1 MLKAK
6 AYEDLRNAYVT
17 NPNWGASVD
26 VERVTQLRS
35 QAKEEGEN
43 EFREFLAKHLNVEIG
58 LNLRSDRWA
67 GAEFWEASG
76 DPTLTLDAL
85 IERSEVAVVGIDGGG
100 LDDLLGLA
108 VIGREKDT
116 GRWLHWGHAW
126 AHEIALKRR
135 MEIAPR
141 LRDFERDG
149 DLTIVARPGE
159 DVTQVA
165 DIVCKLLE
173 AGLLPE
179 SKAIGVDA
187 AGIGDIVDELSAR
200 DVPEG
205 MLVAV
210 SQGWRLNGAIKT
222 SERKVAGGEL
232 VHGDAGLMAW
242 CVGNARVEDKG
253 NAISITKQASGK
265 AKIDP
270 LMALFDAVSLMALN
284 PAAAVI
290 TQGFVE
296 L

>member
-1 MLKAK
+1 
-6 AYEDLRNAYVT
+6 
-17 NPNWGASVD
+17 
-26 VERVTQLRS
+26 
-35 QAKEEGEN
+35 
-43 EFREFLAKHLNVEIG
+43 
-58 LNLRSDRWA
+58 
-67 GAEFWEASG
+67 
-76 DPTLTLDAL
+76 
-85 IERSEVAVVGIDGGG
+85 VVGIDGGG

-173 AGLLPE
+173 AGMLPE

-242 CVGNARVEDKG
+242 CVSNARVEDKG
-253 NAISITKQASGK
+253 NAISTKQASGKAKITKQASGK

-270 LMALFDAVSLMALN
+270 LMALFDAVSLMALVEF
-284 PAAAVI
+284 PALTRFGIIRGPSYNGFFRAADTAPDARESALGLVDGDSRTASREVC
-290 TQGFVE
+290 TQTA
-296 L
+296 